1 MGAFAVT
8 QWRREKV
15 PIWQGLGLAWDKNA
29 VADLAAGIV
38 IGSLVM
44 GGVFGVEWAAGV
56 LQVHD
61 FTPPNPAWYL
71 WLPLLAFLAF
81 GEEIAYRSLMLN
93 GLLAVLKKPWIALVV
108 MAAFFGLA
116 HAGNPDAT
124 VLSVLGNALGGL
136 VYGVAFLGRRRIW
149 MPLGLHFAWNFVQSP
164 ILGFPILGQKIG
176 LLQTDP
182 VGSVLLNG
190 GNYGPEAGLIGM
202 AFRFIAIAM
211 TIGWFSSQIR
221 TGLMKK
227 L

>member
-15 PIWQGLGLAWDKNA
+15 PIWQGLGLHWDA
-29 VADLAAGIV
+29 TSIADLAAGIV

-124 VLSVLGNALGGL
+124 AFSVLGNALGGL

-202 AFRFIAIAM
+202 AFRFAAIAM

-221 TGLMKK
+221 TGYMKK